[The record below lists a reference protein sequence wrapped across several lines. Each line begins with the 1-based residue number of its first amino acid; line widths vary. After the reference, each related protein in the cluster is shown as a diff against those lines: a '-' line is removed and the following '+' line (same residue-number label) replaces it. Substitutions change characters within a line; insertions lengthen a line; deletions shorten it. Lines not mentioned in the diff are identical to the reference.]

1 MRRGPT
7 KAPYGTKAVKQAT
20 EADSGHQHGFFVQW
34 DAIRCLTG
42 YAESNDGKKE
52 NNPRTKVQM
61 YGKNIDSFD
70 WDDLYKKANDFI
82 LENIPVANVNTGSK
96 TLIDGRPR
104 VEISFLGKGNSKYIK
119 MLDEMK
125 CLRKLRGTNGKKGRI
140 INAEIIFNADGSLN

>member
-1 MRRGPT
+1 MVF
-7 KAPYGTKAVKQAT
+7 ALQ
-20 EADSGHQHGFFVQW
+20 
-34 DAIRCLTG
+34 
-42 YAESNDGKKE
+42 
-52 NNPRTKVQM
+52 
-61 YGKNIDSFD
+61 D
-70 WDDLYKKANDFI
+70 WVHCNHF
-82 LENIPVANVNTGSK
+82 ANVNTGSK